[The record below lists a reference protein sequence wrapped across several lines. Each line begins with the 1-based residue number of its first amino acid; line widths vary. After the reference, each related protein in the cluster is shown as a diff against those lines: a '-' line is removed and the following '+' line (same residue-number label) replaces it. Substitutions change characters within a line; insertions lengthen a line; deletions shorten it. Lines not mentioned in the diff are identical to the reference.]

1 MIFRILWIAAGLC
14 CLVLLIATPVNK
26 YEWMYE
32 EGVSILPEDGNKNI
46 YRFISL
52 VPVLLFMIF
61 IFFVKN
67 QKEKKILWCV
77 FAALVLFWVFR
88 FWF

>member
-1 MIFRILWIAAGLC
+1 M
-14 CLVLLIATPVNK
+14 PVNK

-32 EGVSILPEDGNKNI
+32 EGITVLPEDGNKDI
-46 YRFISL
+46 KKFISL
-52 VPVLLFMIF
+52 VPILFFMSL

-77 FAALVLFWVFR
+77 FVALITFWVFR
-88 FWF
+88 FWL